1 MRPNRPK
8 SIKTKGKE
16 AVRKIQNVY
25 TALEKKFLVK
35 DGLPSG
41 WQESDL
47 QHAMLYNLKLA
58 LRDRAAPSREPA
70 EGDGD
75 GGAAHTTE
83 GGAGGDSGVA
93 GEVGGQDDK
102 NGEEK
107 DEDDAGC
114 TVK

>member
-1 MRPNRPK
+1 
-8 SIKTKGKE
+8 
-16 AVRKIQNVY
+16 
-25 TALEKKFLVK
+25 
-35 DGLPSG
+35 
-41 WQESDL
+41 
-47 QHAMLYNLKLA
+47 MLYNLKLA

-107 DEDDAGC
+107 DEDDDIDSNVFALQLE
-114 TVK
+114 TESLA